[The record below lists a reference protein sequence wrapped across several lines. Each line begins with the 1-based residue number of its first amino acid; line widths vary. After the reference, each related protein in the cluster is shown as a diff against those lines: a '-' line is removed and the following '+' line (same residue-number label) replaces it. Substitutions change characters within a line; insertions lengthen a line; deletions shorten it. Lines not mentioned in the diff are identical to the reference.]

1 MQLINLL
8 ISFVVYYPFFRM
20 WDKQKL
26 KEESELETKNVQ
38 AMVNRSVYRK
48 GAPKC
53 PRN

>member
-26 KEESELETKNVQ
+26 KEESELETGTAASDGQQV
-38 AMVNRSVYRK
+38 SV
-48 GAPKC
+48 
-53 PRN
+53 